1 MFELNGLITFRLQ
14 LIRLVKKLTKWNYLR
29 GLSGPQRRQAR
40 VVTYGIGIYLTILV
54 GIVPALALSERY
66 EYNTMNYTKI
76 LKGEEYRILDK
87 YTLDNQNFFVLERN
101 GNVSP
106 TLVDLKTY
114 DSFFVNDTI
123 VRMR

>member
-1 MFELNGLITFRLQ
+1 
-14 LIRLVKKLTKWNYLR
+14 
-29 GLSGPQRRQAR
+29 
-40 VVTYGIGIYLTILV
+40 
-54 GIVPALALSERY
+54 
-66 EYNTMNYTKI
+66 MNYTKI